1 MMSESSK
8 ASPLRFQK
16 LEVTYDSVSPY
27 LFLIGTLVNPAPFI
41 GKFVLLMYF
50 AILKRYECC
59 WFYVITTDETTILRE
74 NIRSHLKLSSL
85 S

>member
-27 LFLIGTLVNPAPFI
+27 LFLIGTLVDPAPFI
-41 GKFVLLMYF
+41 GKNVCLSINIVYYMSLR
-50 AILKRYECC
+50 L
-59 WFYVITTDETTILRE
+59 YV
-74 NIRSHLKLSSL
+74 
-85 S
+85 

>member
-27 LFLIGTLVNPAPFI
+27 LFLIGTLVDPAPFI
-41 GKFVLLMYF
+41 GKNVCLIKVLTLY
-50 AILKRYECC
+50 
-59 WFYVITTDETTILRE
+59 TIF
-74 NIRSHLKLSSL
+74 H
-85 S
+85 